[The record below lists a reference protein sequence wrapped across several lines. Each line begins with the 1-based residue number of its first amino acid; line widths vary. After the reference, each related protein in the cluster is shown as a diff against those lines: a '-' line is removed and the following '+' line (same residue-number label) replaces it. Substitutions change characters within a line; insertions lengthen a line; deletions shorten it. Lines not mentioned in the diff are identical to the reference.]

1 MTHTHHAGR
10 REFLKRSALASGSL
24 LVAGFAG
31 AARGQ
36 PAQPQGKDQKAPAAD
51 DVTPVEDLMREHG
64 ALRRILLIYEEAI
77 KRIDARVDLPP
88 EPLVSA
94 ADLVRRFVEDYH
106 EKLEENHLFPRFE
119 KAAKLGELVVVLQ
132 AQHQAG
138 RRLTDQIRQRATAAA
153 LKSPAESRILAE
165 SLRAFLRLYRPHA
178 AREDTVL
185 FPAFRALVTPAEYDK
200 LGDEFEDQ
208 ENKLFGADGF
218 EKVVGDVAALEKTL
232 GIYDLAQFTPQAKE

>member
-119 KAAKLGELVVVLQ
+119 KAAKLVELVVVLQ

-138 RRLTDQIRQRATAAA
+138 RRLTDQIRQLIVTDDPPSMART
-153 LKSPAESRILAE
+153 LARGNPLDCLAQQANIQA
-165 SLRAFLRLYRPHA
+165 LRAA
-178 AREDTVL
+178 GTQVL
-185 FPAFRALVTPAEYDK
+185 TDCA
-200 LGDEFEDQ
+200 G
-208 ENKLFGADGF
+208 G
-218 EKVVGDVAALEKTL
+218 
-232 GIYDLAQFTPQAKE
+232 